1 METKGEIDVAG
12 MEHGEIRGMY
22 NFECGRW
29 KRTGRTRNAVSWK
42 LGQRVFGRDR
52 DCGQGSKDERGKK
65 ERKRLEVVVI
75 ARYRGLDRGGYR
87 VSRNHGK
94 ETVPRQFI

>member
-1 METKGEIDVAG
+1 
-12 MEHGEIRGMY
+12 MY

-52 DCGQGSKDERGKK
+52 DCGQGRTVER
-65 ERKRLEVVVI
+65 RKREERESAKVRGVVGPGLEVVVI
-75 ARYRGLDRGGYR
+75 ARYRGLDRCGR
-87 VSRNHGK
+87 RISCLSKSWEGK
-94 ETVPRQFI
+94 SKCT

>member
-1 METKGEIDVAG
+1 
-12 MEHGEIRGMY
+12 MY

-52 DCGQGSKDERGKK
+52 DCGQGRTVER
-65 ERKRLEVVVI
+65 RKREERESVSEGGCWTRVRGCRHHEVSWFRSLREKDIVPLEI
-75 ARYRGLDRGGYR
+75 MGR
-87 VSRNHGK
+87 K
-94 ETVPRQFI
+94 EQMYVN